1 MFKWSGLS
9 HRPGAHT
16 ESTRSALHVDDRMVA
31 VFPRGCCRQTNNVLS
46 LHSLHNLLK
55 VNAEMHSYTRSTGST
70 WSDRRIRTSPP
81 CTDQYW

>member
-1 MFKWSGLS
+1 MFKRSGLS

-31 VFPRGCCRQTNNVLS
+31 VFPRGCWRQTNNVLS

-55 VNAEMHSYTRSTGST
+55 GERRDALVHAFDRLHMVRSTN
-70 WSDRRIRTSPP
+70 
-81 CTDQYW
+81 QN